1 MERVL
6 QCVRLPQGKRGT
18 IGFNLKGEYLK
29 MFGFK
34 QGDKVKVE
42 ISENR
47 IVLSK
52 MNNVSE

>member
-1 MERVL
+1 
-6 QCVRLPQGKRGT
+6 
-18 IGFNLKGEYLK
+18 

>member
-1 MERVL
+1 MEKNL
-6 QCVRLPQGKRGT
+6 QCVRLPQNGKST

-29 MFGFK
+29 KYGFQ

-47 IVLSK
+47 IVFNKSK
-52 MNNVSE
+52 